1 MCAVVCY
8 NFEKGGLAMDG
19 ATHDDILYGRLKLWQ
34 PQSGPRVSMDTVLL
48 AAWVR
53 PRARR
58 HRFVELGSATGAVSL
73 MLALRFPAP
82 FSVVGVEIQPELV
95 RLAQRNLAE
104 NDLEDRVSFLQGDL
118 RDAALLPAESFDG
131 LAVNPPYE
139 APGRSFEVSW
149 RRQSLAAT
157 PDGGPSRGRVS
168 SVLSRSIARQGDSH
182 GTVCCTLDD
191 IAAAASRLLKGHGRL
206 FAVFRTDRLAPFM
219 SSLLA
224 RRLVPKRLRMVHPR
238 RESPSN
244 LFLIECVKNGGEG
257 LTVEPPLVVTGEDGE
272 YTPDLLRAYTPEGL

>member
-1 MCAVVCY
+1 
-8 NFEKGGLAMDG
+8 MDG

-34 PQSGPRVSMDTVLL
+34 PQNGPRVSMDTVLL

-82 FSVVGVEIQPELV
+82 FSIVGVEIQPELV
-95 RLAQRNLAE
+95 RLAERNRAE
-104 NDLEDRVSFLQGDL
+104 NALGDRVSFLEGDL

-139 APGRSFEVSW
+139 APARGES
-149 RRQSLAAT
+149 
-157 PDGGPSRGRVS
+157 PRGRAS
-168 SVLSRSIARQGDSH
+168 SVPSRSIARQGGDS
-182 GTVCCTLDD
+182 GEVCCTLDD
-191 IAAAASRLLKGHGRL
+191 IAAAASRLLKGNGRF

-219 SSLLA
+219 SSMLA
-224 RRLVPKRLRMVHPR
+224 CRLAPKRLRMVHPR

-244 LFLIECVKNGGEG
+244 LFLIECVKDGGEG

-272 YTPDLLRAYTPEGL
+272 YTPDLLRAYTPKGL